1 MKWSGSCA
9 KICVPRAS
17 PQIWGVQIFLR
28 WYCELTRGEREK
40 DTPPEHMIAFSQGA
54 VRSHSRFSR
63 SLTRTHSH
71 LRMNQPGLYICNNVQ
86 CVCVLLRRPRRFIV
100 IVCFAGLSP
109 LAPSSLNV
117 WALFSIH
124 SSALERH
131 KCFIYIQFL
140 ELTFKLWKI
149 PGEVFRNA
157 AHKKKLFKFKV
168 FCSMF
173 CSLN

>member
-28 WYCELTRGEREK
+28 WYCELTRGERK
-40 DTPPEHMIAFSQGA
+40 IHR
-54 VRSHSRFSR
+54 RSTWSPFLKALFVPTLG
-63 SLTRTHSH
+63 SLAHSH
-71 LRMNQPGLYICNNVQ
+71 ARTVICEWINLGCICNNMQ

-109 LAPSSLNV
+109 LAPSLLNV

-131 KCFIYIQFL
+131 KCCI
-140 ELTFKLWKI
+140 
-149 PGEVFRNA
+149 
-157 AHKKKLFKFKV
+157 
-168 FCSMF
+168 
-173 CSLN
+173 